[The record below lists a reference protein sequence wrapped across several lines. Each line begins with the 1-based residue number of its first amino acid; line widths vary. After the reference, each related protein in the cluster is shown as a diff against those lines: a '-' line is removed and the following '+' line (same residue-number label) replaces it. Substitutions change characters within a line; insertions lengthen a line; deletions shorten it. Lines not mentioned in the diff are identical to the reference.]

1 LDYHPALQHRE
12 ASKYLG
18 VTHGLFRDLRRCG
31 ALKKVRTTMIPSA
44 IAICDLAEFKQK
56 AFDASIE
63 PGTASNLVSLDALR
77 RSRCP
82 RTVIVRLITR
92 ALAGSIACYR
102 AQPPSPRL
110 DALLVRRSDV
120 AQAALG
126 GTVSPKRCAM
136 V

>member
-1 LDYHPALQHRE
+1 
-12 ASKYLG
+12 
-18 VTHGLFRDLRRCG
+18 
-31 ALKKVRTTMIPSA
+31 MIPTA

-56 AFDASIE
+56 AFDAAIE
-63 PGTASNLVSLDALR
+63 PCTASNLVSLEALR

-82 RTVIVRLITR
+82 REVIVRLITG
-92 ALAGSIACYR
+92 AVAESIPCYR

-120 AQAALG
+120 AQAVLK
-126 GTVSPKRCAM
+126 GTGPPKHCAM